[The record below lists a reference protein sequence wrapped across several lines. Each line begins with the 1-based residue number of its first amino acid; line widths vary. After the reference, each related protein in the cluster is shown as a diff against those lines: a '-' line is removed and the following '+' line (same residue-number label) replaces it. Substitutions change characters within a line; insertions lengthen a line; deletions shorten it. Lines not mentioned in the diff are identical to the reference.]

1 MNKAFLLIGVAVTLL
16 SACSGDQRS
25 ETSDATGPI
34 SPWHSLTEAEV
45 QEVAAAVMDSTDEA
59 VVFNRI
65 SLLEPDKEQAIAWQG
80 TEPARRGADVLY
92 RSNQQSWRAQYDFQ
106 AQRLSPAT
114 VITSGQ
120 PMLAGEEIFP
130 VIETVNALP
139 EVVAALE
146 KRGVSEGNG
155 LCLPRT
161 VGRFFSELADPVD
174 EIGRAHV

>member
-1 MNKAFLLIGVAVTLL
+1 M
-16 SACSGDQRS
+16 
-25 ETSDATGPI
+25 
-34 SPWHSLTEAEV
+34 
-45 QEVAAAVMDSTDEA
+45 MDSTDDA

-65 SLLEPDKEQAIAWQG
+65 SLLEPAKEQAIAWQG
-80 TEPARRGADVLY
+80 TEPRARGRCPVP
-92 RSNQQSWRAQYDFQ
+92 QQPAILACSIRFS

-155 LCLPRT
+155 CACPEPS
-161 VGRFFSELADPVD
+161 GDFF
-174 EIGRAHV
+174 